1 MAFKL
6 SQELSIRIAMLA
18 SDLSSEVDEQQEVW
32 NAKTET
38 WQDSDAGNSV
48 LAWLQNLYSLV
59 EDMENLETKPS

>member
-6 SQELSIRIAMLA
+6 SAELNTRIAVLA
-18 SDLSSEVDEQQEVW
+18 SDLSSEVAEQQEVW

-48 LAWLQNLYSLV
+48 LAWLQGLDSLV

>member
-6 SQELSIRIAMLA
+6 SAELNTRIAMLA
-18 SDLSSEVDEQQEVW
+18 SDLSSEVDEHQETW

-38 WQDSDAGNSV
+38 WQDSDTGNSV

-59 EDMENLETKPS
+59 EDMENLENKPS